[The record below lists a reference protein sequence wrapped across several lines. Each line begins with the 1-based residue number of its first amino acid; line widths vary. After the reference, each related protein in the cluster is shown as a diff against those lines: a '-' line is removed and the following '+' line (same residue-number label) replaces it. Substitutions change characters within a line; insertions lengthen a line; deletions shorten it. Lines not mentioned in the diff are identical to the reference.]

1 MSDMVAPVREEACI
15 IAESAPALRA
25 FVTVSANGRA
35 REVERARALA
45 GRIGLAFELHPPAGH
60 RRLVVER
67 SGVRLETEG
76 GVVRSHPGMG
86 LVRLRRLMRET
97 EPDPLL
103 EMAGVRSGDHVVDAT
118 FGFGQDALV
127 LAFAVGSSGRVTALE
142 ASPLLA
148 GLALEG
154 MHRWPEPGGEVTR
167 RIDLQR
173 ASAREWLRAAATASA
188 DVVYFDPMF
197 RKPKA
202 SAPDFA
208 VLRLVAETSPLDGE
222 MLREAQRVARR
233 LVVVKD
239 AWPGH
244 ELVRLGREP
253 VDRDRRADI
262 VFATWPSDSCA
273 TSSGP

>member
-1 MSDMVAPVREEACI
+1 MSDMVAPIHEEVGI
-15 IAESAPALRA
+15 IAERALSGQPC
-25 FVTVSANGRA
+25 VTVSTNGRA
-35 REVERARALA
+35 REVERARSLA
-45 GRIGLAFELHPPAGH
+45 SRVGLPFEQNPTNSRRI
-60 RRLVVER
+60 VVER
-67 SGVRLETEG
+67 AGVRLETEG

-103 EMAGVRSGDHVVDAT
+103 QIAAIRPGDHVVDAT

-127 LAFAVGSSGRVTALE
+127 FAWAVGQAGRVTALE

-148 GLALEG
+148 GLAMEG
-154 MHRWPEPGGEVTR
+154 MHRWPEPGGEVTQRIELHCAEAR
-167 RIDLQR
+167 RWL
-173 ASAREWLRAAATASA
+173 SAAPDGSA
-188 DVVYFDPMF
+188 DVVYLDPMF

-208 VLRLVAETSPLDGE
+208 VLRIVAETSPLDGA
-222 MLREAQRVARR
+222 LIAEARRVARR

-262 VFATWPSDSCA
+262 VFATWPGEA
-273 TSSGP
+273 FGPLTER

>member
-1 MSDMVAPVREEACI
+1 MAQTAPVEQ
-15 IAESAPALRA
+15 A

-35 REVERARALA
+35 REMERARALA
-45 GRIGLAFELHPPAGH
+45 TRVGLTFERQPPDGA

-67 SGVRLETEG
+67 SGIRLETEG

-103 EMAGVRSGDHVVDAT
+103 EVAGLRAGDHVVDAT
-118 FGFGQDALV
+118 FGFGQDSLV
-127 LAFAVGSSGRVTALE
+127 FAFAVGEAGRVTALE

-148 GLALEG
+148 GLAMEG
-154 MHRWPEPGGEVTR
+154 MHRWPEPGGELTR
-167 RIDLQR
+167 RIDLHR
-173 ASAREWLRAAATASA
+173 AEARDWMHAAPTASA
-188 DVVYFDPMF
+188 DVVYLDPMF

-208 VLRLVAETSPLDGE
+208 VLRLVAHTAPLDLE
-222 MLREAQRVARR
+222 LLTEARRVARR

-262 VFATWPSDSCA
+262 VFATWPGASDSR
-273 TSSGP
+273 